1 MYKYLSIYLGRYF
14 SQQLRVKLEWDA
26 GNYGSWV
33 RSVNFGRNGGGG
45 WFWWRWLRRP
55 FGVAGVFEEKLQR
68 RKKKVQGEKGGR
80 RRHESLVRA
89 MIP

>member
-33 RSVNFGRNGGGG
+33 RSVNFGRNGGGVG
-45 WFWWRWLRRP
+45 
-55 FGVAGVFEEKLQR
+55 FG
-68 RKKKVQGEKGGR
+68 GGG
-80 RRHESLVRA
+80 
-89 MIP
+89 

>member
-45 WFWWRWLRRP
+45 LVLVEVAEEAIWCCW
-55 FGVAGVFEEKLQR
+55 GV
-68 RKKKVQGEKGGR
+68 
-80 RRHESLVRA
+80 
-89 MIP
+89 